1 MYQFFSMKDAAP
13 NFGSYL
19 CELCHTSLAGERY
32 DYIARDD
39 DDDIVELS
47 LCVDCVYDVEGI
59 EVESCE

>member
-1 MYQFFSMKDAAP
+1 MYQYFSMKDAAP
-13 NFGSYL
+13 NFGSYP

-32 DYIARDD
+32 DYIAFDNDD
-39 DDDIVELS
+39 VVELS